1 MSTLFFC
8 SVLLQFFCIAPFF
21 FLFFVLINPFFFC
34 CGLLLFF
41 FFFVLVLLLRLF
53 ILVSI
58 YTQAGFQHLLFLIN
72 DTLHKFP
79 RLLLYLGVPVIH
91 RCYHVRQSLVIDFQ
105 AFQNQLVHVFQLS
118 TLHQTRKAFLLPV
131 LFDNRCILHKIMRQ
145 VSTLP
150 NSLANFH
157 QFLLFFFSLSLF
169 SLSLSVCLCL
179 SVALSISFSFISH
192 CLSLSL
198 FFSLSLC
205 LSRSFSLSLSFLS
218 LCLFYHVLSL
228 YLSLSFSSSLS
239 SPPLSISIKIT

>member
-1 MSTLFFC
+1 MSFHNVYFILLFC
-8 SVLLQFFCIAPFF
+8 SSSVLLYCS
-21 FLFFVLINPFFFC
+21 LFVLVLCSYQPF
-34 CGLLLFF
+34 LLLLWPSFVF

-157 QFLLFFFSLSLF
+157 EFLLFFFFLF
-169 SLSLSVCLCL
+169 LFFRFHSLSV
-179 SVALSISFSFISH
+179 SV
-192 CLSLSL
+192 
-198 FFSLSLC
+198 
-205 LSRSFSLSLSFLS
+205 SR
-218 LCLFYHVLSL
+218 
-228 YLSLSFSSSLS
+228 
-239 SPPLSISIKIT
+239 